1 MCYKPEKS
9 LTLFFIVEIMDCNFK
24 KKRLHTLIAYA
35 FVREKSCFHNGEQK
49 GLCKMPV
56 INCAKCKS
64 AKRACFYS
72 YSAVC
77 RHHNMYGTSTAE
89 GQ

>member
-1 MCYKPEKS
+1 MTETRLLAAYDLGACGVSAMNVRS
-9 LTLFFIVEIMDCNFK
+9 LVSTMRRV
-24 KKRLHTLIAYA
+24 
-35 FVREKSCFHNGEQK
+35 GEQK
-49 GLCKMPV
+49 GLGLYVCT
-56 INCAKCKS
+56 CAKCKS

>member
-1 MCYKPEKS
+1 MTETRLLAAYNFGACVSAMNVRS
-9 LTLFFIVEIMDCNFK
+9 LVSTMRRV
-24 KKRLHTLIAYA
+24 
-35 FVREKSCFHNGEQK
+35 GEQK
-49 GLCKMPV
+49 GVGLYVC
-56 INCAKCKS
+56 NCATCKS

>member
-1 MCYKPEKS
+1 MTETRLLAAYNFGACVSAEV
-9 LTLFFIVEIMDCNFK
+9 LFPQCE
-24 KKRLHTLIAYA
+24 
-35 FVREKSCFHNGEQK
+35 EQK
-49 GLCKMPV
+49 GVGLYVC
-56 INCAKCKS
+56 NCATCKS